1 MELWYGSEFEDYTKN
16 RLPKLEPLEE
26 ARSVEDSFMDA
37 TDRKRIRQKK
47 PLIDVEL
54 IGASNYRDWD
64 AQFRNWLDKQDQCAR
79 HFEGGLISEKHIDP
93 SVMQHYKHYDVE
105 GFQELVRDIDL
116 ALVAFLTTSLSK
128 EHFPQEC
135 KLRQKYHK
143 LRNQIDEHCL
153 MRAVTYWP
161 KKDRGQMWIDTT
173 IDEALPTPYSKHTFL
188 WSTWHDY
195 HIVNDKRLFW
205 WFRET
210 DPEKEASEGRPGVCG
225 IGAIKVRF
233 DTGSPFILPNVA
245 YVPGSD
251 LIYSEMAARSVGRS
265 ITLTSNLSWNRRQVG
280 RISPRPQLDLG
291 ILSMDFLPVETAIC
305 KIEAQLESLKAEER
319 KASIGVKTDDSED
332 MGKKREKTSKKP
344 VKKVAPKT
352 EETDGVK
359 QEDDEDEEQE
369 EDGDNGEEEEDD
381 DEDDEHDED
390 DEEWCF
396 LQSDGKE

>member
-1 MELWYGSEFEDYTKN
+1 MSIHLKNLEAGIPMELWYGSEFEDYTKN

-26 ARSVEDSFMDA
+26 ARLVEDTFMDA

-64 AQFRNWLDKQDQCAR
+64 AQFRNWLEKQDQCAR
-79 HFEGGLISEKHIDP
+79 HFECGLISKEHIDP
-93 SVMQHYKHYDVE
+93 SVMQHYKNYDVE
-105 GFQELVRDIDL
+105 GFQALVSDIDL

-153 MRAVTYWP
+153 TKAVTYWP
-161 KKDRGQMWIDTT
+161 KKNRGEMWIDTS
-173 IDEALPTPYSKHTFL
+173 IEEALPTPYSKHTFL

-233 DTGSPFILPNVA
+233 ETGPPFILPNVA

-265 ITLTSNLSWNRRQVG
+265 ITLTSNLSWNRRPVG

-291 ILSMDFLPVETAIC
+291 ILSMDLLPVETAIA
-305 KIEAQLESLKAEER
+305 KIEAQLQRLKTEER
-319 KASIGVKTDDSED
+319 KASVGVKTEDSD
-332 MGKKREKTSKKP
+332 VVGKDGEKTFKFA
-344 VKKVAPKT
+344 VKEIVPKV
-352 EETDGVK
+352 EDTDGVK
-359 QEDDEDEEQE
+359 KEGDEMVEE
-369 EDGDNGEEEEDD
+369 
-381 DEDDEHDED
+381 